1 MDQFA
6 LKNILY
12 NIDSKKGQIAIL
24 IDPDKSNSKEAL
36 LPLIE
41 KATFAGVNYFFVGGS
56 TVSTKDF
63 NRTVHILKE
72 NTTIP
77 VIIFPGGSHMISD
90 KADGLLFLSLI
101 SGRNPDFLIGH
112 HVQAA
117 NEVFDMD
124 IEVIPT
130 GYLLIEGGTNSSVAY
145 VSQTSPIPSENESII
160 LNTVKAGILTG
171 KELIFLDAGS
181 GAARAIPER
190 VVREVAKLGKPLI
203 VGGGINSPEQLETY
217 QKAGANIIVIGNK
230 LEEDIE
236 FLLDINNYIKK
247 TNGE

>member
-1 MDQFA
+1 

-12 NIDSKKGQIAIL
+12 NIASKKGQIAIL
-24 IDPDKSNSKEAL
+24 IDPDKSNTEETL

-41 KATFAGVNYFFVGGS
+41 KASFAAVNFFFIGGS
-56 TVSTKDF
+56 TVSSKDF
-63 NRTVHILKE
+63 NRTIEIIKE

-77 VIIFPGGSHMISD
+77 VIIFPGGAHMVSD

-117 NEVFDMD
+117 KEVFDMD

-130 GYLLIEGGTNSSVAY
+130 GYLLIDGGSSSSVAY

-171 KELIFLDAGS
+171 KELIFMDAGS
-181 GAARAIPER
+181 GASKTVDEN
-190 VVREVAKLGKPLI
+190 VVRKVAELGKPLI
-203 VGGGINSPEQLETY
+203 VGGGINSPEQLEAY
-217 QKAGANIIVIGNK
+217 RKAGANIIVIGNK
-230 LEEDIE
+230 LEEDID

-247 TNGE
+247 NNG